1 MKLTFLKGA
10 LLASVVLSMVACSH
24 MSEKGESTAAAT
36 GNQAEYEELYN
47 KVMAEYKKLDSE
59 GGAWRDTG
67 EMLEKSQE
75 AAKKNDYAEAMKLAK
90 QADAQTQL
98 ATQQFDGQKNVR
110 PWLF

>member
-1 MKLTFLKGA
+1 MKFAFLKGGLFA
-10 LLASVVLSMVACSH
+10 MMIIFTFACSH
-24 MSEKGESTAAAT
+24 TSEKGEGTTATT
-36 GNQAEYEELYN
+36 GNQAEYDELYN
-47 KVMAEYKKLDSE
+47 KVMADYKKLDSE

-75 AAKKNDYAEAMKLAK
+75 AAKKNDYAAAMKLVK
-90 QADAQTQL
+90 QASDQTQL